1 MKNPIIITHAQGAPG
16 LRFFGMGAHFKPN
29 KGVQKLIKLLTDNSS
44 WASNR
49 STKDIK
55 TMLEK
60 SSVIVSAWNYN
71 QMIGFG
77 RATTDGIFRGVLWDV
92 VVDKQYQNKGIG
104 KKIVQKILESR
115 EISRVEKVY
124 IMTTNCKNFYSNIG
138 FKIVKDQSLMT
149 FKNTY

>member
-16 LRFFGMGAHFKPN
+16 LRIFGIGAYFKPN

-49 STKDIK
+49 SPKDIK

-60 SSVIVSAWNYN
+60 SSVVVSAWNYN

-77 RATTDGIFRGVLWDV
+77 RATTDGIFRAVLWDV
-92 VVDKQYQNKGIG
+92 VVDKRYQNKGIG
-104 KKIVQKILESR
+104 KKIVQTILDSR
-115 EISRVEKVY
+115 KISRVEKIY
-124 IMTTNCKNFYSNIG
+124 IMTTNCKTFYSNIG
-138 FKIVKDQSLMT
+138 FKIVKDQNLMAYINT
-149 FKNTY
+149 F